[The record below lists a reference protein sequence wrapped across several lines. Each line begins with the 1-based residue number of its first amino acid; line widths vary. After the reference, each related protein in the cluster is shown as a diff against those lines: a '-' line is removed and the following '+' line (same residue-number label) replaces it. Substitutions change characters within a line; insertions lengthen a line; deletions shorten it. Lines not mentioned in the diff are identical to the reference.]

1 MTRKR
6 HRPENVVP
14 ELGDR
19 DYAALA
25 SFRRSLR
32 VFLAFSADA
41 AREAGLTAQQHQAIL
56 AIRGLAPAGEVT
68 INDLADQ
75 LLLKPQTAVELVDRL
90 EEAGLVQRE
99 RAAEDRRRVLL
110 TLTARAE
117 KALAPLSRA
126 HLAQIGRDAR
136 QLIELLE
143 EMLEHSR
150 RGAPRT

>member
-1 MTRKR
+1 VSKKR
-6 HRPENVVP
+6 RRQEAVIPEVD
-14 ELGDR
+14 DR

-41 AREAGLTAQQHQAIL
+41 AREAGLTPQQHQAIL
-56 AIRGLAPAGEVT
+56 AIRGLAPGGEVT
-68 INDLADQ
+68 INDLAHE

-90 EEAGLVQRE
+90 EEAGLVQRK

-110 TLTARAE
+110 KLTVRAE
-117 KALAPLSRA
+117 KALALLSKA

-143 EMLEHSR
+143 RMSEYA
-150 RGAPRT
+150 RGGARPA